1 MSFQNAP
8 LLRPFSKL
16 LVSYSLFQVF
26 LGSVDG
32 GHKRMKKYEFKHISV
47 VTASMILLET
57 KTDSFE
63 NPLLNVV
70 GALNSFT
77 NTKKKNVVL

>member
-1 MSFQNAP
+1 MLHFWDRFRNS
-8 LLRPFSKL
+8 LSVIVFSR
-16 LVSYSLFQVF
+16 FFF

-77 NTKKKNVVL
+77 NTKKKM

>member
-1 MSFQNAP
+1 
-8 LLRPFSKL
+8 
-16 LVSYSLFQVF
+16 
-26 LGSVDG
+26 
-32 GHKRMKKYEFKHISV
+32 MKKYEFKHISA

-77 NTKKKNVVL
+77 NTKKEKCSSMNQGDHSLIQV

>member
-1 MSFQNAP
+1 M
-8 LLRPFSKL
+8 
-16 LVSYSLFQVF
+16 
-26 LGSVDG
+26 DG

-77 NTKKKNVVL
+77 NTKKKM

>member
-1 MSFQNAP
+1 
-8 LLRPFSKL
+8 
-16 LVSYSLFQVF
+16 
-26 LGSVDG
+26 
-32 GHKRMKKYEFKHISV
+32 MKKYEFKHISV

-57 KTDSFE
+57 KTE

-77 NTKKKNVVL
+77 NTKKKM